1 MGQQTIIYAP
11 MKTIVYAKKYYTL
24 LCFAVTLGL
33 GITSCG
39 GSGETTQPAA
49 DTCQVAFSADSA
61 YAHIV
66 SQCDFGARVPGSEAH
81 RKCGDWIVE
90 QFRALGLQVEEQSA
104 PITMWDGKTFTCRNI
119 IAAAAPQG
127 QQATNGSNQATGSA
141 GQSTASTL
149 PPLVICA
156 HWDSRPWADSDP
168 DESKRQLPVMA
179 ANDGASGV
187 AVMLEVARL
196 LPQLQLQRPVHF
208 VCFDLEDYG
217 NSAHENSFALGAE
230 YWSKHC
236 TTPYEGGILLD
247 MVGGQG
253 ARFCYEG
260 FSLHYA
266 QSLLSRVW
274 GAAQTAGASAYFP
287 YETGGAIDDDHKPM
301 NEIAGIPTI
310 DIIPYYNIE
319 GVPTFG
325 PTWHTTHD
333 TPENI
338 SRQTLSAVGQTLLQ
352 FLYEYDHN

>member
-1 MGQQTIIYAP
+1 MNSKILHILS
-11 MKTIVYAKKYYTL
+11 L
-24 LCFAVTLGL
+24 LLVIGL
-33 GITSCG
+33 VFTSCG
-39 GSGETTQPAA
+39 GSTEASLPTA

-81 RKCGDWIVE
+81 RKCGDWIVA
-90 QFRALGLQVEEQSA
+90 QFRALGLEVEEQQA

-119 IAAAAPQG
+119 IAKFPTRTPQASEAG
-127 QQATNGSNQATGSA
+127 EPSA
-141 GQSTASTL
+141 SSQVEDGASTL

-156 HWDSRPWADSDP
+156 HWDSRPWADEDP
-168 DESKRQLPVMA
+168 DESLHNQPVIA

-196 LPQLQLQRPVHF
+196 LPQLKTQRAVHF

-217 NSAHENSFALGAE
+217 NSAHENTFALGAE
-230 YWSKHC
+230 HWAKHC
-236 TTPYEGGILLD
+236 TTAYEGGILLD
-247 MVGGQG
+247 MVGGKD
-253 ARFCYEG
+253 ARFYYEG

-266 QSLLSRVW
+266 QSLLSRFW
-274 GAAQTAGASAYFP
+274 SAARTAGAAAFFP
-287 YETGGAIDDDHKPM
+287 QENGGTIDDDHKPM
-301 NEIAGIPTI
+301 NQIAGIPTI
-310 DIIPYYNIE
+310 DIIPYYQMA
-319 GVPTFG
+319 GVPSFG

-338 SRQTLSAVGQTLLQ
+338 SRETLRAVGQTLTQ